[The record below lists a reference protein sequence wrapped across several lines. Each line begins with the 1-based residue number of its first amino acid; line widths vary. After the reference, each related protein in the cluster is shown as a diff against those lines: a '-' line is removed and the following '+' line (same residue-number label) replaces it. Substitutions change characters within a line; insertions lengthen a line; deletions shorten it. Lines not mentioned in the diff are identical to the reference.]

1 MIKIYT
7 LISCLSIAAVFLV
20 LPDFKEGETKLLMQN
35 NHSPV
40 SRERKPIVSTKLASE
55 DNMVAAILIMPKYY
69 LPALK
74 RFSQSKMAKNIKIL
88 QAQLELKNGEM
99 TAIHKT
105 HNEIKRDRVIMPD
118 NSDPNKTKEAKLER
132 RSKKEKQILA
142 AGILYLMANAHKS
155 RLYH

>member
-40 SRERKPIVSTKLASE
+40 SRERKPIVSTKPASE
-55 DNMVAAILIMPKYY
+55 DNMVAAILIMPRYY